1 MRLRI
6 RAGTCNGGAHRPPTP
21 ALFTVVR
28 MADGVPVSANHW
40 FGTRR
45 AAQAWTERQD
55 EPNAWFVVPFL
66 AA

>member
-1 MRLRI
+1 
-6 RAGTCNGGAHRPPTP
+6 
-21 ALFTVVR
+21 